1 MTGPAPRIHLSR
13 ASTSVSDDQGDRG
26 GEVFTEAGLW
36 ASLTPDH
43 LLALRNH
50 FLQAEGW
57 LVGGSDDP
65 THSHLLT
72 RQQFVDAV
80 SSLLGNEQYEGVCG
94 TIFDNVVAA
103 YSPTLATCGMTVHTP
118 NISSSSS
125 NISSTSSGSSIGFRS
140 GAPGLSWAGL
150 VSYLAAGVG
159 GETRDIAPSPPFQP
173 TPRYRLLLHNKREG
187 VAGTL
192 VCGRSRL
199 LLVGTRGSLTKLLP
213 SRWRQQQH
221 ARLLLDGD
229 PDEEQHS
236 RTQAPH
242 KAGLGTWVVGVALLE
257 DNIAV
262 VAASSSTLH
271 LVDTSTTPQELL
283 RITSLPALPS
293 CVTAGCVED
302 GRWVVVG
309 DDRGA
314 VHLLRFPHA
323 AAGLLTRPRSEGL
336 TALTWQEVCS
346 RAQVINGRAVEVC
359 GQVQVASAPTM
370 HKSGVRG
377 VDYNPVTSTL
387 VSCSGDPRGSLV
399 VWGPDHA
406 TKTYSFSMP
415 KGVRVF
421 AVEWTLHIL
430 VTGSSDGRLR
440 VWNPYVPEAALAVL
454 PPSPAPPAAILICP
468 LRRVIITCDAD
479 VIVRVYGVEGAR
491 CVQTVIL
498 SFPGGPGGLALR
510 PLTLLTT
517 GELLVACRDYVATLG
532 PSPDKSHP
540 SEGPQHQLMGD
551 VDVDVGDREESGV
564 TDLDKDG
571 DLIKDSSIMSS
582 DERQERER
590 MRNLIRQ
597 GAAFCCLELQKVTPP
612 TLPPDLPLPPRL
624 AALGLTP
631 EDPAALLAHLP
642 PATIASGLAATGSTP
657 TLTGQSAS
665 RVAARRP
672 ASSRPASARRQTM
685 TTSAGKVGQDPSS
698 YAPPSSG
705 RHLSPAWRPHSPRHV

>member
-1 MTGPAPRIHLSR
+1 MTLPTA
-13 ASTSVSDDQGDRG
+13 TS
-26 GEVFTEAGLW
+26 
-36 ASLTPDH
+36 
-43 LLALRNH
+43 
-50 FLQAEGW
+50 
-57 LVGGSDDP
+57 
-65 THSHLLT
+65 SH
-72 RQQFVDAV
+72 D
-80 SSLLGNEQYEGVCG
+80 SSLWRL
-94 TIFDNVVAA
+94 
-103 YSPTLATCGMTVHTP
+103 
-118 NISSSSS
+118 
-125 NISSTSSGSSIGFRS
+125 RS

-159 GETRDIAPSPPFQP
+159 SETLDIAPSPPFQP

-192 VCGRSRL
+192 VCERRRL

-229 PDEEQHS
+229 PDEEQHT
-236 RTQAPH
+236 RTQLQTSH
-242 KAGLGTWVVGVALLE
+242 KTGLGTWVVGVALLE

-262 VAASSSTLH
+262 VAASSSTLL

-283 RITSLPALPS
+283 RITNLPALPS
-293 CVTAGCVED
+293 CVAAGCVED
-302 GRWVVVG
+302 RRWLVVG

-336 TALTWQEVCS
+336 TALTWQEVCC
-346 RAQVINGRAVEVC
+346 RAQMINGRAVEVC
-359 GQVQVASAPTM
+359 GQVQVVSATSM
-370 HKSGVRG
+370 HKSSVRG

-387 VSCSGDPRGSLV
+387 VSCSGDPRASLV

-406 TKTYSFSMP
+406 TKTYTFSMP

-454 PPSPAPPAAILICP
+454 PPSPAPSAAILICP
-468 LRRVIITCDAD
+468 IRRVIITCDTDA
-479 VIVRVYGVEGAR
+479 IVRVYGVEGAR

-498 SFPGGPGGLALR
+498 SFPGGQGGLALR
-510 PLTLLTT
+510 PLTLLVS
-517 GELLVACRDYVATLG
+517 GELLVACRDYVASLV

-551 VDVDVGDREESGV
+551 ADVDVSDREEGGV
-564 TDLDKDG
+564 ADLNKDG

-590 MRNLIRQ
+590 MRSLIRQ

-631 EDPAALLAHLP
+631 DDPAALLAHLP

-657 TLTGQSAS
+657 ALPGQSVS
-665 RVAARRP
+665 RVPARRP
-672 ASSRPASARRQTM
+672 AGSRPASARRQTVP
-685 TTSAGKVGQDPSS
+685 TSSGKTGQDPASS
-698 YAPPSSG
+698 APPSSG
-705 RHLSPAWRPHSPRHV
+705 RHLSPGWRPHSPRHV